1 MKFICKAVSMLVL
14 LAGAIVFFDVDHAA
28 AQSGDKV
35 RVVGGIGGNIGV
47 GYDSAGGGRGGR
59 VGVPGVGG
67 GGFGLG
73 DGAPGRGVQG
83 GDGRIF
89 EVTARIFELIEGNL
103 GALIMV
109 TAGLAAIVSAALGA
123 YRAAVGLLV
132 VAVGA
137 FILRSLV
144 DIFFN
149 FE

>member
-1 MKFICKAVSMLVL
+1 MLKLISKAVSMFVM
-14 LAGAIVFFDVDHAA
+14 LAGAVVFYDVDHAA
-28 AQSGDKV
+28 AQDKI
-35 RVVGGIGGNIGV
+35 RVVGGVGV
-47 GYDSAGGGRGGR
+47 GYDSAGGGRGG
-59 VGVPGVGG
+59 VGVPGGGG
-67 GGFGLG
+67 GGFGLS
-73 DGAPGRGVQG
+73 DGAPGRGVQA

-109 TAGLAAIVSAALGA
+109 TAGLGAIVTAALGA

-132 VAVGA
+132 VAIGA